1 MGHSTDRDRI
11 RSLMPKPPEVVR
23 SCPGSSAS
31 AAGHVS
37 TLVPPGSDGQRR
49 RAQETGDGLGYD
61 VQSFELSGEE
71 LYIEV
76 KATGL
81 AAEIPFYFSSAE
93 LDFARRHLQTYA
105 LYRVSQVDDSPQFLV
120 LRGPDITNLEMV
132 PVTYQARLPRG
143 SANGNEPQDDSR

>member
-1 MGHSTDRDRI
+1 VQWVAREI
-11 RSLMPKPPEVVR
+11 
-23 SCPGSSAS
+23 
-31 AAGHVS
+31 
-37 TLVPPGSDGQRR
+37 
-49 RAQETGDGLGYD
+49 GDGLGYD

-81 AAEIPFYFSSAE
+81 AVDTPFYFSSAE

-105 LYRVSQVDDSPQFLV
+105 LYRVSQVDDSPQFFV

-143 SANGNEPQDDSR
+143 SANGNAPQDESS